1 MPPRWPT
8 GTSARFWR
16 PSCPRLSSGPG
27 GATGGATIIAASLAQ
42 ASYTYLTQPIFS
54 GLNWEVHDDR
64 VVGLVGP
71 NGSGKSTLLR
81 LIAGEL
87 TPLEGVRVIASGLT
101 IGYLAQEP
109 RFDPQH
115 TVWQEALGA
124 SERVATLDRR
134 LHEVE
139 RRLTDPAVY
148 SDERLLT
155 RALAEQE
162 RLLVAFEQAGGP
174 SYEGRVRSTL
184 IELGLDESTFGLPTP
199 ALSGGQQKL
208 LGIAR
213 QVIRQPGLLLLDEPD
228 NHLDLAGKAMLER
241 FIRGFKGGVVVVSHD
256 RYLLDMVADE
266 IVDLEDGRLKRYRG
280 NYSEFVVEKQQALLR
295 QQTLFQVQQR
305 EITRLEQSAKRL
317 MMWGKVYDNAKFSR
331 RGQAIMKRL
340 DKIER
345 IERPT
350 LERRRMGLR
359 LEGWRGSSKVLELQG
374 IAKAFEADEGEN
386 RVLEGVNLLVWH
398 GERVGLVGPN
408 GAGKS
413 VLFRIIRGQE
423 APSAG
428 TVYIGPSV
436 VAGYY
441 AQQHETLDGD
451 LTLFDTL
458 ARQANLPESPAMA
471 HLNRFMFTYEQAR
484 SPVRTLSG
492 GERSRL
498 QMALLMLGGAN
509 LLLLDEPTNNL
520 DIASAEVLEDALE
533 DFNGTVLVISH
544 DRYFLD
550 RVADRVVE
558 LDGGCL
564 TEFIGGYSDYESA
577 RIGQGV
583 GR

>member
-1 MPPRWPT
+1 V
-8 GTSARFWR
+8 
-16 PSCPRLSSGPG
+16 
-27 GATGGATIIAASLAQ
+27 SLAQ
-42 ASYTYLTQPIFS
+42 VSYTYLTRPIFT

-71 NGSGKSTLLR
+71 NGSGKSTVLR
-81 LIAGEL
+81 LVAGDL
-87 TPLEGVRVIASGLT
+87 APLEGVRVASSGLT

-109 RFDPQH
+109 RFDPQL
-115 TVWQEALGA
+115 TVWEEAMRA
-124 SERVATLDRR
+124 SERVATLDHR
-134 LHEVE
+134 LHEAE
-139 RRLTDPAVY
+139 HRLADPVVY
-148 SDERLLT
+148 GDERALT

-162 RLLVAFEQAGGP
+162 RLLAAFEEAGGP

-184 IELGLDESTFGLPTP
+184 IELGLGEGVFTLPTT

-213 QVIRQPGLLLLDEPD
+213 QAIRQPGLLLLDEPD
-228 NHLDLAGKAMLER
+228 NHLDLDGKAMLER

-266 IVDLEDGRLKRYRG
+266 IIDLEDGGLKRYTG

-295 QQTLFQVQQR
+295 QQTLYQIQQR

-317 MMWGKVYDNAKFSR
+317 MMWGKIYNNQKFAR
-331 RGQAIMKRL
+331 HGQSIMKRIE
-340 DKIER
+340 KIER
-345 IERPT
+345 IERPV
-350 LERRRMGLR
+350 LDRRRMSLR

-374 IAKAFEADEGEN
+374 IAKAFATADGEN
-386 RVLEGVNLLVWH
+386 RVLEDVNLLLWH

-423 APSAG
+423 VPSAG
-428 TVYIGPSV
+428 TVYNGPSV

-441 AQQHETLDGD
+441 AQQHETLDGS
-451 LTLFDTL
+451 LTLFETL
-458 ARQANLPESPAMA
+458 AMQANLPESPAMA
-471 HLNRFMFTYEQAR
+471 HLSRFMFTYEQAR
-484 SPVRTLSG
+484 SQVSTLSG

-498 QMALLMLGGAN
+498 QMALLMLGGVN

-520 DIASAEVLEDALE
+520 DIASAEVLEDALD

-550 RVADRVVE
+550 RAVDRVVE
-558 LDGGCL
+558 LEHGRL
-564 TEFIGGYSDYESA
+564 TEYIGGYSDYESA
-577 RIGQGV
+577 RLARGGA
-583 GR
+583 R